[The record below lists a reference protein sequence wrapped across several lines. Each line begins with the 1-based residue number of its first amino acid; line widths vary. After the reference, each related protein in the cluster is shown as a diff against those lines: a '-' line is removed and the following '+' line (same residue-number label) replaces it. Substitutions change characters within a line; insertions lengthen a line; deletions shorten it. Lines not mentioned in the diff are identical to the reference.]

1 MAEYY
6 TSSTGRSL
14 PEKFKSDLRSNVVS
28 VVCRVVIEPSG
39 DLPWEQGENIY
50 LSTHEMNFD
59 GNHYKPLLLENPR
72 IKHSIGLEDGRFKIS
87 NVSMSISNVEYNGVR
102 FSDSLYNNSIV
113 NSVIR
118 IIYQTQTA
126 LNDDDCL
133 EVYTGR

>member
-50 LSTHEMNFD
+50 LSTH
-59 GNHYKPLLLENPR
+59 
-72 IKHSIGLEDGRFKIS
+72 
-87 NVSMSISNVEYNGVR
+87 
-102 FSDSLYNNSIV
+102 
-113 NSVIR
+113 
-118 IIYQTQTA
+118 
-126 LNDDDCL
+126 
-133 EVYTGR
+133 